1 MTKTINAEMAIRV
14 NGVGKYF
21 GAEPNLVKAL
31 DDVSIDIH
39 RNEFFTLLGPSG
51 CGKTTLLRLIAGFD
65 SPTFGQIL
73 LDNKDI
79 THLPPYHRS
88 VNTVF
93 QSYALFPHLTVAENI
108 SFGLEMLNKSK
119 REIIQTVDEMLFLVH
134 MEELKDRRTD
144 QISGGAATKG
154 SISTRI
160 SS

>member
-1 MTKTINAEMAIRV
+1 MTKTVNAEIAIRV
-14 NGVGKYF
+14 NGVGKFF

-31 DDVSIDIH
+31 DDVSIDIQ

-51 CGKTTLLRLIAGFD
+51 CGKTTLLRLIAGFE

-79 THLPPYHRS
+79 THLPPNHRS
-88 VNTVF
+88 VTTVI

-119 REIIQTVDEMLFLVH
+119 REIIQTVDEMLFLCIWKNLKIG
-134 MEELKDRRTD
+134 ELIRFL
-144 QISGGAATKG
+144 GGSNKG
-154 SISTRI
+154 LLSTRI
-160 SS
+160 GS